1 MSIIDFFKRIR
12 YSKTLLG
19 ILHILAMNMPHDKL
33 SVIFYRLRG
42 IKIGRNV
49 YIDRGVFIESWRPY
63 LVNIEDNVEIG
74 PKVIIVAIDSSYNTI
89 SKDIPILYG
98 GVTIK
103 RNAYIGAGAIILPG
117 VTVGEY
123 SIVAAGSVVTKDVPP
138 RTVVAGVPARVIK
151 TIDDGLNQFRD
162 MKKLKEKMI
171 RYPHSSWKDLYK
183 EV

>member
-74 PKVIIVAIDSSYNTI
+74 PKVIIVAIDSSYNAI
-89 SKDIPILYG
+89 SKDIPIPVSYTHL
-98 GVTIK
+98 T
-103 RNAYIGAGAIILPG
+103 LP
-117 VTVGEY
+117 TTE
-123 SIVAAGSVVTKDVPP
+123 
-138 RTVVAGVPARVIK
+138 RV
-151 TIDDGLNQFRD
+151 
-162 MKKLKEKMI
+162 
-171 RYPHSSWKDLYK
+171 
-183 EV
+183 